1 MFPSLRSLALVA
13 RMAFAAWAVSFAASA
28 ASAQIHFAK
37 FRLPCIAFSAAGTD
51 HTSYG
56 NPDQLH
62 FATTLL
68 DEGSAWNG
76 SAFTAP
82 YQSNYFFR
90 FGFVRDSYYYGG
102 SWDDVELE
110 LRVNGVKVASA
121 FAGESDANDP
131 DAKRMTGSCAVALKL
146 NAGDVV
152 TAFSSSDGG
161 VARHLAKYEL
171 TGFLLDGVP
180 AFSASGNGH
189 TSYGSPDL
197 VAFSTETLDSSAA
210 WNGSSFVAPKK
221 GCYYFDL
228 SFVRDSVYN
237 GGTWDDVYLDLL
249 VNGVLVGSAWAG
261 ESDSN
266 EACAKRM
273 TGAYACALQLAEGD
287 VIAVQSR
294 SDGGQQRHILK
305 YELTGFRI
313 RAAKPYAAALLA
325 FSVAGTGH
333 TSYSSPD
340 QIGFQTTLLAKNA
353 VWAGNAF
360 TAPVKGIYYFT
371 TSFVRDSGYQGG
383 TSDDVYAEL
392 LVNGS
397 KVGYAWAG
405 ESDSIDASS
414 KRMSGAYGVTL
425 RLQAGDVVTVFANS
439 DGGFQRH
446 LIKSEFTGLLLCIE
460 P

>member
-1 MFPSLRSLALVA
+1 MFPSLRSRLLVA
-13 RMAFAAWAVSFAASA
+13 RAAFAALMVSVAASVA
-28 ASAQIHFAK
+28 PAQFHFAK
-37 FRLPCIAFSAAGTD
+37 FRLPCVAFSAAGAG

-56 NPDQLH
+56 NPDQLS

-82 YQSNYFFR
+82 YNSNYFFR

-102 SWDDVELE
+102 TWDDVELE

-121 FAGESDANDP
+121 FAGESDVGDP
-131 DAKRMTGSCAVALKL
+131 DAKRMTGACAIALALK
-146 NAGDVV
+146 AGDVV
-152 TAFSSSDGG
+152 TAFANSDGG
-161 VARHLAKYEL
+161 SARHLANYEI
-171 TGFLLDGVP
+171 TGFLLGTAP
-180 AFSASGNGH
+180 AFSVSGNGH
-189 TSYGSPDL
+189 TSVGNPDL
-197 VAFSTETLDSSAA
+197 VAFSNETLDSSSS
-210 WNGSSFVAPKK
+210 WNGNSFTAPKK

-228 SFVRDSVYN
+228 SFVRDSAYN

-249 VNGVLVGSAWAG
+249 VNGVLIGSAWAG
-261 ESDSN
+261 ESDSG
-266 EACAKRM
+266 EVCAKRM
-273 TGAYACALQLAEGD
+273 TGAYACALELAEGD
-287 VIAVQSR
+287 VIEVQSR
-294 SDGGQQRHILK
+294 SDGGLQRHILK

-313 RAAKPYAAALLA
+313 RAAKPFAATLLA

-333 TSYSSPD
+333 TSYGSAD
-340 QIGFQTTLLAKNA
+340 QLGLPTTLLSKNA
-353 VWAGNAF
+353 TWAGNAF
-360 TAPVKGIYYFT
+360 TAPVNGIYYFT

-392 LVNGS
+392 RVNG
-397 KVGYAWAG
+397 VTAGYAWAG
-405 ESDSIDASS
+405 ESDSTDVSS
-414 KRMSGAYGVTL
+414 KRMTGAYGVTL

-446 LIKSEFTGLLLCIE
+446 LIKSEFTGLLLCID